1 MWARALLA
9 RIDAAMAASAHGFV
23 DFWTRVERSYRRPFS
38 RVAHRL
44 KFAFYPLLACGALL
58 WLGWDWTHARS
69 LDAAEDAI
77 FDKVVKWR
85 PIEPRP
91 SGRVVVVE
99 IDDCS
104 IEHFRMQ
111 DEGGWP
117 WSRQRHADLLD
128 ALDRAGV
135 RAVGYDVLFPEA
147 SQQDPIGDAT
157 LEAMAEGGGGRFLF
171 AASRAHA
178 DFDAGA
184 PLRASEGPSAFPLLA
199 VAKDDP
205 PVAVLLPYGEAM
217 RKHSAITN
225 ITRNED
231 GVLRDIPLRE
241 TVGDWALAS
250 LPLQLAIATG
260 TRSAR
265 SYHATVRP
273 NWRRHTRLPFISAA
287 DLLAEKPVCETRA
300 PLPALKGRIVLAGH
314 TAQGLSDAKPTPVNA
329 AMPGVEI
336 MAEATEALVAGSGI
350 ASPPT
355 SVKYVLAAVL
365 VLLTVFAFFRG
376 EPTGDIDSIF
386 IATNLLLLSIA
397 FVGLTAFGYFF
408 DIFASV
414 GFVSLCFGLCR
425 LYAGVQ
431 RGRAVGNNDYLDAFD
446 PEAHCWLVVA
456 RLRFAPDA
464 ALDLEAASRRRRE
477 YRRRLR
483 RFLYAGC
490 DAVMLEGVVERKS
503 WLHESLDDLMVLVWK
518 GQEQSDARQAAR
530 RDLDALHVHLNE
542 HDIRLDDDGTVLV
555 CVIAAHI
562 DDGLDAS
569 DRGERLR
576 LREVLGSVLNSPREW
591 PLRAQNAFVLDEERA
606 VVPASAG
613 SSPVV
618 VPATSP
624 VPAVAHCAGDPGDG
638 HARGD
643 RFAPLPE

>member
-1 MWARALLA
+1 MALPRVGVRMLGRLPRWARASLA
-9 RIDAAMAASAHGFV
+9 RIDAVMAGAAHSFV
-23 DFWTRVERSYRRPFS
+23 KFWTIIERSYRRPFS
-38 RVAHRL
+38 RVARRL
-44 KFAFYPLLACGALL
+44 KFAFYPLLAIGALL

-77 FDKVVKWR
+77 FDTVIKRR
-85 PIEPRP
+85 PLEPKP

-111 DEGGWP
+111 NEGGWP
-117 WSRQRHADLLD
+117 WSRGRHADLLD

-147 SQQDPIGDAT
+147 SRQDPLGDET
-157 LEAMAEGGGGRFLF
+157 LEAMAAGGAGRFLF
-171 AASRAHA
+171 AASRAHP

-199 VAKDDP
+199 NPKDNP
-205 PVAVLLPYGEAM
+205 PVAVLLPYGAAM
-217 RKHSAITN
+217 RRHSAITN

-241 TVGDWALAS
+241 SAGDWALAS

-260 TRSAR
+260 SRSAR

-273 NWRRHTRLPFISAA
+273 NWRHKTSLPFVSAA
-287 DLLAEKPVCETRA
+287 DLLADKPVCQTSA
-300 PLPALKGRIVLAGH
+300 PLPPLRDRIVLVGH
-314 TAQGLSDAKPTPVNA
+314 TAQGLSDVKPTPVKA
-329 AMPGVEI
+329 AMPGVEV

-376 EPTGDIDSIF
+376 EPANDIDSIF

-431 RGRAVGNNDYLDAFD
+431 RGRAVGNNDFLDPFQ
-446 PEAHCWLVVA
+446 PETHRWLVMA
-456 RLRFAPDA
+456 RLRFAPNA
-464 ALDLEAASRRRRE
+464 VLDLESASRRRRE

-518 GQEQSDARQAAR
+518 AHEQSDARLAAK
-530 RDLDALHVHLNE
+530 RDLDALLVHLNE
-542 HDIRLDDDGTVLV
+542 HDLRLDDDGTVLV
-555 CVIAAHI
+555 CVIAARI
-562 DDGLDAS
+562 DDGLEAS
-569 DRGERLR
+569 DRGQRLR
-576 LREVLGSVLNSPREW
+576 LREVIGTLLNSPQER
-591 PLRAQNAFVLDEERA
+591 PLAAENAFVLDELQAVTQSVANRA
-606 VVPASAG
+606 
-613 SSPVV
+613 
-618 VPATSP
+618 
-624 VPAVAHCAGDPGDG
+624 AH
-638 HARGD
+638 
-643 RFAPLPE
+643 